1 VKRWK
6 RDLGIVRELGPD
18 TPAFD
23 EAVARVWTRLEEIE
37 ADRDKALAALR
48 DIEVCH
54 DETARKMA
62 RAPER
67 VQPWNRPDW
76 PERSGL

>member
-23 EAVARVWTRLEEIE
+23 EAVGRVWTHIEEIE
-37 ADRDKALAALR
+37 AERDKALAALR
-48 DIEVCH
+48 EIAWMVGNKDA
-54 DETARKMA
+54 ARRA
-62 RAPER
+62 RAAIAEI
-67 VQPWNRPDW
+67 
-76 PERSGL
+76 EGAA